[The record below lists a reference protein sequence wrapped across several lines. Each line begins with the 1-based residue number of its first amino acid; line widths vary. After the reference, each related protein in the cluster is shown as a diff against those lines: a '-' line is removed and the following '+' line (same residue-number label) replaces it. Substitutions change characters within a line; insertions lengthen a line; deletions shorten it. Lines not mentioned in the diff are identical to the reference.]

1 MFPILNITAKG
12 VLKFIYN
19 ISSSFGSNLI
29 KFTIGKGLT
38 DNQNFLIYFD

>member
-12 VLKFIYN
+12 ILKFIYN
-19 ISSSFGSNLI
+19 IGSSFSSNFF

-38 DNQNFLIYFD
+38 DN